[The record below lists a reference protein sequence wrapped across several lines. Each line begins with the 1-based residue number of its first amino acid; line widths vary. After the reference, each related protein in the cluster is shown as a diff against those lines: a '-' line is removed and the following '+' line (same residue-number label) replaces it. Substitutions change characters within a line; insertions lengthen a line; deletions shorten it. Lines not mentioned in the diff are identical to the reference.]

1 MFPDADLDV
10 AGQFS
15 GQVCMGNA
23 GQGCVFPTRLIVHED
38 VHDQILEKVVAVA
51 GSLPVGDV
59 LEPTTVVGPIISEGH
74 RDRVMGMID
83 RARADGSG
91 EIVLGGERAAAS

>member
-1 MFPDADLDV
+1 MAAARNITPVVLELGGKSGNIVFPDADLDV
-10 AGQFS
+10 AGQFA

-74 RDRVMGMID
+74 RDR
-83 RARADGSG
+83 
-91 EIVLGGERAAAS
+91 